1 MLCNKLT
8 LRGMDQ
14 ITEHSIWDDIVLPDG
29 LNKDILISTIL
40 KDNGEFPLL
49 TYLNDP
55 FTLKEEIELFFRKY
69 YRNFEKLYEAEVAE
83 YNMIYNLD
91 VKSTITDDYTK
102 DRSVNDKVDHTN
114 DVTVN
119 VESSD
124 KTTGDTSGSSETK
137 TAAYD
142 SENYTNREKVEQ
154 LGNSTI
160 NGTSSKDDT
169 TNQIENTER
178 KSEENETS
186 NNTHVEIRQG
196 NQGITTSEQMLW
208 EERYYRMWNIYS
220 YISQTFRSEGFV
232 VLIYG

>member
-14 ITEHSIWDDIVLPDG
+14 ITEHSIWDDIVLPEG
-29 LNKDILISTIL
+29 MNKDILIATIL

-55 FTLKEEIELFFRKY
+55 FTLKSEIELFFQKY
-69 YRNFEKLYEAEVAE
+69 YLNFKKLYEAEVVE

-91 VKSTITDDYTK
+91 VKSTITDDYKK
-102 DRSVNDKVDHTN
+102 DRSNTDQEDRTM
-114 DVTVN
+114 N
-119 VESSD
+119 VEGSD
-124 KTTGDTSGSSETK
+124 QSTGNTSGTTETK

-142 SENYTNREKVEQ
+142 SPDYTNREKVEQ

-160 NGTSSKDDT
+160 NGTSS
-169 TNQIENTER
+169 TNQSENTER
-178 KSEENETS
+178 TSVEAETS
-186 NNTHVEIRQG
+186 NNTHVEVRQG

>member
-1 MLCNKLT
+1 
-8 LRGMDQ
+8 MDQ
-14 ITEHSIWDDIVLPDG
+14 ITEHSIWDDIVLPEG

-69 YRNFEKLYEAEVAE
+69 YRNFEKLFEAEVVE

-91 VKSTITDDYTK
+91 VKSTITDDYKK
-102 DRSVNDKVDHTN
+102 DRSNTDQVDHTN

-119 VESSD
+119 VEGSD
-124 KTTGDTSGSSETK
+124 QSTGNTSGTSETK

-142 SENYTNREKVEQ
+142 SADYTNREKVEQ
-154 LGNSTI
+154 LGNSSI
-160 NGTSSKDDT
+160 NGTSSREDT

-178 KSEENETS
+178 TSVEAETS